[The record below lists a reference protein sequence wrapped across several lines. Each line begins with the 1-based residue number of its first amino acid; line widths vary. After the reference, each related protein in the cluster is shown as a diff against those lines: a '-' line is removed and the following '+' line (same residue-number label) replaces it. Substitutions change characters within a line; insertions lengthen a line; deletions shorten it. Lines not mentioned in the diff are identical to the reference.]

1 MTKKN
6 ETKKP
11 MRRKYNLFFRYMG
24 FSIASVSISFIVLY
38 IIFLL
43 FISGS
48 WNNDRM
54 EVLQSNAVVIAEKT
68 AALMAD
74 DISAEDSYDTALSLA
89 DTLNTVS
96 DTIEAD
102 VFILDAEGRL
112 VLCRHMLDTQ
122 THTLHPGECSTHSG
136 FEMPQSILNKTT
148 GQGYSTVA
156 SLAKPYAGA
165 RQVVGGAQ
173 VLVGGMP
180 SGYVFALAT
189 SYNVLSPYSKNI
201 TRMFVIAAIIS
212 LFLMILMSYF
222 FAAQLVRPMEK
233 MSRLTKQYSQG
244 NFNERLE
251 VTGAKE
257 QQELAESLN
266 DMANSLSVIEDS
278 RKSFIANVSHELK
291 TSMTTIGGFVD
302 GILDGTIPQEEER
315 RYLGIVSSE
324 IKRLARLVV
333 TMLTLSKIEAGE
345 ENLNYAPTD
354 MNQLL
359 FNALLSFESAVDEGG
374 LMVEGFEDLPHI
386 KVEADQEL
394 LFQVAYN
401 LFDNAVKFS
410 NKGGTI
416 RVGMEE
422 QDGGALVSISN
433 SGKGIPE
440 EEIHRIFERFYKVD
454 KSRSE
459 HVKGVGLGLN
469 LARDIVELHGGN
481 IYAESEPGGF
491 TSFRFWI
498 PINKTTEP
506 GEV

>member
-1 MTKKN
+1 MKN
-6 ETKKP
+6 SNDTKKP

-24 FSIASVSISFIVLY
+24 FSIASVTISFLVLY
-38 IIFLL
+38 IIFLM
-43 FISGS
+43 FVSGN

-54 EVLQSNAVVIAEKT
+54 DVLQSNAMVIAEKT
-68 AALMAD
+68 ASLMSND
-74 DISAEDSYDTALSLA
+74 VTEQDSYESALALA

-102 VFILDAEGRL
+102 VFLCDAEGRL
-112 VLCRHMLDTQ
+112 VLCRHMVDTQ
-122 THTLHPGECSTHSG
+122 THTLHAGECETHSG
-136 FEMPQSILNKTT
+136 FTMPSSILNKTS
-148 GQGYSTVA
+148 GNGYSTVA
-156 SLAKPYAGA
+156 SLPKPFSGAK
-165 RQVVGGAQ
+165 QVIGGAQ
-173 VLVGGMP
+173 IIRSGMP
-180 SGYVFALAT
+180 SGYVYAIAT
-189 SYNVLSPYSKNI
+189 SYNIISPYSKNL
-201 TRMFVIAAIIS
+201 TRMFVIAALIS
-212 LFLMILMSYF
+212 LIIMILLSYV

-233 MSRLTKQYSQG
+233 MSRLTKQYSKG
-244 NFNERLE
+244 NFSERLE
-251 VTGAKE
+251 VRGAKE

-266 DMANSLSVIEDS
+266 DMATSLSVIEDS

-291 TSMTTIGGFVD
+291 TPMTTIGGFVD
-302 GILDGTIPQEEER
+302 GILDGTIPPSEER

-345 ENLNYAPTD
+345 ENLHYSTTD
-354 MNQLL
+354 LNQLL
-359 FNALLSFESAVDEGG
+359 FTALLSFESAVDEGG
-374 LMVEGFEDLPHI
+374 LVIEGFEDLPHI
-386 KVEADQEL
+386 KVQADSEL

-401 LFDNAVKFS
+401 LFDNAVKFT

-422 QDGGALVSISN
+422 TDGRALISISN
-433 SGKGIPE
+433 TGKGIPE

-469 LARDIVELHGGN
+469 LAQDIVELHGGD

-498 PINKTTEP
+498 PIEKTTDPQE
-506 GEV
+506 

>member
-1 MTKKN
+1 MKN
-6 ETKKP
+6 HNDTKKP

-24 FSIASVSISFIVLY
+24 FSIASVTISFLVLY

-43 FISGS
+43 FVSGN

-54 EVLQSNAVVIAEKT
+54 EILQSNAMVIAEKT
-68 AALMAD
+68 ASLMSND
-74 DISAEDSYDTALSLA
+74 VTEEDSYDSALALA

-102 VFILDAEGRL
+102 VFICDAEGRL
-112 VLCRHMLDTQ
+112 VLCRHMVDTQ
-122 THTLHPGECSTHSG
+122 THTLHAGECATHSG
-136 FEMPQSILNKTT
+136 FVIPSSIMNKTS
-148 GQGYSTVA
+148 GNGYSTVA
-156 SLAKPYAGA
+156 SLPNPYSGAK
-165 RQVVGGAQ
+165 QVVGGAQ
-173 VLVGGMP
+173 IIRSGMP
-180 SGYVFALAT
+180 SGYVYAVST
-189 SYNVLSPYSKNI
+189 SYNILSPYSRNL
-201 TRMFVIAAIIS
+201 TRMFVVAALIS
-212 LFLMILMSYF
+212 LIIMVLLSYL

-233 MSRLTKQYSQG
+233 MSRLTKQYSKG
-244 NFNERLE
+244 NFSERLE
-251 VTGAKE
+251 VKGAKE

-266 DMANSLSVIEDS
+266 DMATSLSVIEDS

-291 TSMTTIGGFVD
+291 TPMTTIGGFVD
-302 GILDGTIPQEEER
+302 GILDGTIPPSEER

-345 ENLNYAPTD
+345 ENLHYSTTD
-354 MNQLL
+354 LNQLL

-374 LMVEGFEDLPHI
+374 YVIEGFEDLPHI
-386 KVEADQEL
+386 KVQADSEL

-401 LFDNAVKFS
+401 LFDNAVKFT

-422 QDGGALVSISN
+422 TDGRALVSISN

-469 LARDIVELHGGN
+469 LAQDIVELHGGD

-498 PINKTTEP
+498 PIEKTTDPQE
-506 GEV
+506 

>member
-1 MTKKN
+1 MKN
-6 ETKKP
+6 PNDTKKP

-24 FSIASVSISFIVLY
+24 FSIASVTISFLVLY
-38 IIFLL
+38 IIFLM
-43 FISGS
+43 FVSGN
-48 WNNDRM
+48 WNSDRM
-54 EVLQSNAVVIAEKT
+54 DVLTSNAMVIAEKT
-68 AALMAD
+68 ASLMSD
-74 DISAEDSYDTALSLA
+74 DVTEEDSYDSALALA

-102 VFILDAEGRL
+102 VFLCDAEGRL
-112 VLCRHMLDTQ
+112 VLCRHMVDTQ
-122 THTLHPGECSTHSG
+122 THTLQTGECETHSG
-136 FEMPQSILNKTT
+136 FAMPSSILNKTS
-148 GQGYSTVA
+148 GNGYSTVA
-156 SLAKPYAGA
+156 SLPKPFSGAK
-165 RQVVGGAQ
+165 QVIGGAQ
-173 VLVGGMP
+173 IIRSGMP
-180 SGYVFALAT
+180 SGYVYAIST
-189 SYNVLSPYSKNI
+189 SYNILSPYSKNL
-201 TRMFVIAAIIS
+201 TKMFVIAALIS
-212 LFLMILMSYF
+212 LIIMVLLSYV

-233 MSRLTKQYSQG
+233 MSRLTKQYSKG
-244 NFNERLE
+244 NFSERLE
-251 VTGAKE
+251 VRGAKE

-266 DMANSLSVIEDS
+266 DMATSLSVIEDS

-291 TSMTTIGGFVD
+291 TPMTTIGGFVD
-302 GILDGTIPQEEER
+302 GILDGTIPPSEER

-345 ENLNYAPTD
+345 EDLHYSTTD
-354 MNQLL
+354 LNQLL

-374 LMVEGFEDLPHI
+374 LVIEGFEDLPHI
-386 KVEADQEL
+386 KVQADSEL

-401 LFDNAVKFS
+401 LFDNAVKFT

-416 RVGMEE
+416 RVSMEE
-422 QDGGALVSISN
+422 TDGRALISISN
-433 SGKGIPE
+433 TGKGIPE

-469 LARDIVELHGGN
+469 LARDIVELHGGD

-498 PINKTTEP
+498 PIEKTTDPQE
-506 GEV
+506 

>member
-1 MTKKN
+1 MMKTN
-6 ETKKP
+6 DTKKP

-24 FSIASVSISFIVLY
+24 FSIASVTISFLVLY
-38 IIFLL
+38 TIFLL
-43 FISGS
+43 FVSGN

-54 EVLQSNAVVIAEKT
+54 EILQSNAVVIAEKT
-68 AALMAD
+68 ASLMAD
-74 DISAEDSYDTALSLA
+74 DVTEEDAYDSALALA

-102 VFILDAEGRL
+102 VFLCDAEGHL
-112 VLCRHMLDTQ
+112 VLCRDMVDTQ
-122 THTLHPGECSTHSG
+122 THTLHNGECTTHSG
-136 FEMPQSILNKTT
+136 FEMPSSILNKTS
-148 GQGYSTVA
+148 GNGFSTVA
-156 SLAKPYAGA
+156 SLPKPFSGA
-165 RQVVGGAQ
+165 RQVIGGAQ
-173 VLVGGMP
+173 IIRSGMP
-180 SGYVFALAT
+180 SGYVYAVAT
-189 SYNVLSPYSKNI
+189 SYNILSPYSKNL
-201 TRMFVIAAIIS
+201 TKMFVVAALIS
-212 LFLMILMSYF
+212 LIIMVLLSYL

-233 MSRLTKQYSQG
+233 MSRLTKQYSKG
-244 NFNERLE
+244 NFSERLE
-251 VTGAKE
+251 VKGAKE

-266 DMANSLSVIEDS
+266 DMATSLSVIEDS

-291 TSMTTIGGFVD
+291 TPMTTIGGFVD
-302 GILDGTIPQEEER
+302 GILDGTIPPSEER

-345 ENLNYAPTD
+345 ENLHYSTTD
-354 MNQLL
+354 LNQLL

-374 LMVEGFEDLPHI
+374 LVVEGFEDLPHI
-386 KVEADQEL
+386 KVEADSEL

-422 QDGGALVSISN
+422 ADGRALVSISN
-433 SGKGIPE
+433 TGKGIPE

-469 LARDIVELHGGN
+469 LAQDIVELHGGE

-498 PINKTTEP
+498 PIDKTTDSQE
-506 GEV
+506 

>member
-1 MTKKN
+1 
-6 ETKKP
+6 

-24 FSIASVSISFIVLY
+24 FSIASVTISFLVLY

-43 FISGS
+43 FVSGN

-54 EVLQSNAVVIAEKT
+54 EILQSNAMVIAEKT
-68 AALMAD
+68 ASLMAD
-74 DISAEDSYDTALSLA
+74 DVTEEDSYDSALALA

-102 VFILDAEGRL
+102 VFICDAEGRL
-112 VLCRHMLDTQ
+112 VLCRHMVDTQ
-122 THTLHPGECSTHSG
+122 THTLHAGECETHSG
-136 FEMPQSILNKTT
+136 FVIPSSIMNKTS
-148 GQGYSTVA
+148 GNGYSTVA
-156 SLAKPYAGA
+156 SLPKPFSGAK
-165 RQVVGGAQ
+165 QVVGGAQ
-173 VLVGGMP
+173 IIRSGMP
-180 SGYVFALAT
+180 SGYVYAIST
-189 SYNVLSPYSKNI
+189 SYNILSPYSRNL
-201 TRMFVIAAIIS
+201 TRMFVVAALIS
-212 LFLMILMSYF
+212 LIIMVLLSYL

-233 MSRLTKQYSQG
+233 MSRLTKQYSKG
-244 NFNERLE
+244 NFSERLE
-251 VTGAKE
+251 VKGAKE

-266 DMANSLSVIEDS
+266 DMATSLSVIEDS

-291 TSMTTIGGFVD
+291 TPMTTIGGFVD
-302 GILDGTIPQEEER
+302 GILDGTIPPSEER

-345 ENLNYAPTD
+345 ENLHYSTTD
-354 MNQLL
+354 LNQLL
-359 FNALLSFESAVDEGG
+359 FNALLSFESAVEEGG
-374 LMVEGFEDLPHI
+374 FVIEGFEDLPHI
-386 KVEADQEL
+386 KVQADPEL

-401 LFDNAVKFS
+401 LFDNAVKFT

-422 QDGGALVSISN
+422 TEGRALVSISN

-469 LARDIVELHGGN
+469 LAQDIVELHGGD

-498 PINKTTEP
+498 PIEKSTDPQE
-506 GEV
+506 

>member
-1 MTKKN
+1 MKKSN
-6 ETKKP
+6 DTKKP

-24 FSIASVSISFIVLY
+24 FSIASVTISFLVLY
-38 IIFLL
+38 IIFLM
-43 FISGS
+43 FVSGN

-54 EVLQSNAVVIAEKT
+54 EILQSNAMVIAEKT
-68 AALMAD
+68 ASLMAD
-74 DISAEDSYDTALSLA
+74 DVTEEDAYDSALALA

-102 VFILDAEGRL
+102 VFICDAEGRL
-112 VLCRHMLDTQ
+112 VLCRHMVDTQ
-122 THTLHPGECSTHSG
+122 THTLNIGECETHSG
-136 FEMPQSILNKTT
+136 FSMPSSIMNKTS
-148 GQGYSTVA
+148 GNGYSTVA
-156 SLAKPYAGA
+156 SLPKPFSGAK
-165 RQVVGGAQ
+165 QVIGGAQ
-173 VLVGGMP
+173 VIRSGMP
-180 SGYVFALAT
+180 SGYVYAIAT
-189 SYNVLSPYSKNI
+189 SYNIISPYSKNL
-201 TRMFVIAAIIS
+201 TRMFVIAALIS
-212 LFLMILMSYF
+212 LIIMILLSYL

-233 MSRLTKQYSQG
+233 MSRLTKQYSKG
-244 NFNERLE
+244 NFSERLE
-251 VTGAKE
+251 VKGAKE

-266 DMANSLSVIEDS
+266 DMATSLSVIEDS

-291 TSMTTIGGFVD
+291 TPMTTIGGFVD
-302 GILDGTIPQEEER
+302 GILDGTIPPTEER

-345 ENLNYAPTD
+345 ESLNYSTTD
-354 MNQLL
+354 LNQLL
-359 FNALLSFESAVDEGG
+359 FDALLSFESAVDEGG
-374 LMVEGFEDLPHI
+374 YVIEGFEDLPHI
-386 KVEADQEL
+386 KVQADSEL

-401 LFDNAVKFS
+401 LFDNAVKFT

-422 QDGGALVSISN
+422 TDGRALVSISN
-433 SGKGIPE
+433 TGKGIPE

-469 LARDIVELHGGN
+469 LAQDIVELHGGD

-498 PINKTTEP
+498 PIEKTTDPQE
-506 GEV
+506 

>member
-1 MTKKN
+1 MMKTN
-6 ETKKP
+6 DTKKP

-24 FSIASVSISFIVLY
+24 FSIASVTISFLVLY
-38 IIFLL
+38 TIFLL
-43 FISGS
+43 FVSGN

-54 EVLQSNAVVIAEKT
+54 EILQSNAVVIAEKT
-68 AALMAD
+68 ASLMAD
-74 DISAEDSYDTALSLA
+74 DVTEEDAYDSALALA

-102 VFILDAEGRL
+102 VFLCDAEGHL
-112 VLCRHMLDTQ
+112 VLCRDMVDTQ
-122 THTLHPGECSTHSG
+122 THTLHNGECATHSG
-136 FEMPQSILNKTT
+136 FEMPSSILNKTS
-148 GQGYSTVA
+148 GNGFSTVA
-156 SLAKPYAGA
+156 SLPKPFSGA
-165 RQVVGGAQ
+165 RQVIGGAQ
-173 VLVGGMP
+173 IIRSGMP
-180 SGYVFALAT
+180 SGYVYAVAT
-189 SYNVLSPYSKNI
+189 SYNILSPYSKNL
-201 TRMFVIAAIIS
+201 TKMFVVAALIS
-212 LFLMILMSYF
+212 LIIMVLLSYL

-233 MSRLTKQYSQG
+233 MSRLTKQYSKG
-244 NFNERLE
+244 NFSERLE
-251 VTGAKE
+251 VKGAKE

-266 DMANSLSVIEDS
+266 DMATSLSVIEDS

-291 TSMTTIGGFVD
+291 TPMTTIGGFVD
-302 GILDGTIPQEEER
+302 GILDGTIPPSEER

-345 ENLNYAPTD
+345 ENLHYSTTD
-354 MNQLL
+354 LNQLL

-374 LMVEGFEDLPHI
+374 LVVEGFEDLPHI
-386 KVEADQEL
+386 KVEADSEL

-422 QDGGALVSISN
+422 ADGRALVSISN
-433 SGKGIPE
+433 TGKGIPE

-469 LARDIVELHGGN
+469 LAQDIVELHGGE

-498 PINKTTEP
+498 PIDKTTDSQE
-506 GEV
+506 

>member
-1 MTKKN
+1 MKN
-6 ETKKP
+6 PNDTKKP

-24 FSIASVSISFIVLY
+24 FSIASVTISFLVLY
-38 IIFLL
+38 IIFLM
-43 FISGS
+43 FVSGN
-48 WNNDRM
+48 WNSDRM
-54 EVLQSNAVVIAEKT
+54 DVLTSNAMVIAEKT
-68 AALMAD
+68 ASLMSD
-74 DISAEDSYDTALSLA
+74 DVTEEDSYDSALALA

-102 VFILDAEGRL
+102 VFLCDAEGRL
-112 VLCRHMLDTQ
+112 VLCRHMVDTQ
-122 THTLHPGECSTHSG
+122 THTLQTGECETHSG
-136 FEMPQSILNKTT
+136 FAMPSSILNKTS
-148 GQGYSTVA
+148 GNGYSTVA
-156 SLAKPYAGA
+156 SLPKPYAI
-165 RQVVGGAQ
+165 
-173 VLVGGMP
+173 
-180 SGYVFALAT
+180 ST
-189 SYNVLSPYSKNI
+189 SYNILSPYSKNL
-201 TRMFVIAAIIS
+201 TKMFVIAALIS
-212 LFLMILMSYF
+212 LIIMVLLSYV

-233 MSRLTKQYSQG
+233 MSRLTKQYSKG
-244 NFNERLE
+244 NFSERLE
-251 VTGAKE
+251 VRGAKE

-266 DMANSLSVIEDS
+266 DMATSLSVIEDS

-291 TSMTTIGGFVD
+291 TPMTTIGGFVD
-302 GILDGTIPQEEER
+302 GILDGTIPPSEER

-345 ENLNYAPTD
+345 EDLHYSTTD
-354 MNQLL
+354 LNQLL

-374 LMVEGFEDLPHI
+374 LVIEGFEDLPHI
-386 KVEADQEL
+386 KVQADSEL

-401 LFDNAVKFS
+401 LFDNAVKFT

-416 RVGMEE
+416 RVSMEE
-422 QDGGALVSISN
+422 TDGRALISISN
-433 SGKGIPE
+433 TGKGIPE

-469 LARDIVELHGGN
+469 LAQDIVELHGGD

-498 PINKTTEP
+498 PIEKTTDPQE
-506 GEV
+506 

>member
-1 MTKKN
+1 
-6 ETKKP
+6 
-11 MRRKYNLFFRYMG
+11 
-24 FSIASVSISFIVLY
+24 
-38 IIFLL
+38 
-43 FISGS
+43 
-48 WNNDRM
+48 M
-54 EVLQSNAVVIAEKT
+54 EILQSNAMVIAEKT
-68 AALMAD
+68 ASLMAD
-74 DISAEDSYDTALSLA
+74 DVTEEDSYDSALALA

-102 VFILDAEGRL
+102 VFICDAEGRL
-112 VLCRHMLDTQ
+112 VLCRHMVDTQ
-122 THTLHPGECSTHSG
+122 THTLHAGECETHSG
-136 FEMPQSILNKTT
+136 FVIPSSIMNKTS
-148 GQGYSTVA
+148 GNGYSTVA
-156 SLAKPYAGA
+156 SLPKPFSGAK
-165 RQVVGGAQ
+165 QVVGGAQ
-173 VLVGGMP
+173 IIRSGMP
-180 SGYVFALAT
+180 SGYVYAIST
-189 SYNVLSPYSKNI
+189 SYNILSPYSRNL
-201 TRMFVIAAIIS
+201 TRMFVVAALIS
-212 LFLMILMSYF
+212 LIIMVLLSYL

-233 MSRLTKQYSQG
+233 MSRLTKQYSKG
-244 NFNERLE
+244 NFSERLE
-251 VTGAKE
+251 VKGAKE

-266 DMANSLSVIEDS
+266 DMATSLSVIEDS

-291 TSMTTIGGFVD
+291 TPMTTIGGFVD
-302 GILDGTIPQEEER
+302 GILDGTIPPSEER

-345 ENLNYAPTD
+345 ENLHYSTTD
-354 MNQLL
+354 LNQLL
-359 FNALLSFESAVDEGG
+359 FNALLSFESAVEEGG
-374 LMVEGFEDLPHI
+374 FVIEGFEDLPHI
-386 KVEADQEL
+386 KVQADPEL

-401 LFDNAVKFS
+401 LFDNAVKFT

-422 QDGGALVSISN
+422 TEGRALVSISN

-469 LARDIVELHGGN
+469 LAQDIVELHGGD

-498 PINKTTEP
+498 PIEKSTDPQE
-506 GEV
+506 